1 MFKHSRSMG
10 WVVGVVA
17 LWLAL
22 GGGSAR
28 AGSILREVYAGIGGS
43 TLADLTNNPAFP
55 ASPSRTVTITDFF
68 ETPVDSEDNYGQR
81 LRATFLAPVTGNYRF
96 WIASDD
102 ASTLFLSTDAS
113 PANRRVIAS
122 VSGWTGSRDWGASA
136 EQQSALIPLTAGQS
150 YYIEAQHK
158 EGGGGD
164 NLAVRWLRPDGVD
177 QGPIPLDQFT
187 AWGQIPQPP
196 RISQQPVAA
205 TVVEG
210 GSATF
215 SVDYDNQGPTQ
226 IFWRR
231 NGATL
236 PGQISKTLVVGP
248 VALADNGAR
257 FTAFLTNA
265 LGTLVSSEALLTVT
279 ADTVRPVLVSAA
291 FASATQIELLFS
303 EPVRVPV
310 GAASLSFSL
319 APSLAVTAA
328 TQDADLR
335 RIRLTTA
342 AATIGTTYR
351 LTINN
356 VPDRAQAA
364 NLVAANTG
372 VDLTTSAKGPFLI
385 EAEDF
390 NFNSGQTIASASVMP
405 YLGGAYAGLQA
416 TFNVDFNRGADG
428 SSPAYRNDN
437 RIPMDQT
444 GDVSRADG
452 AWTLTANYKM
462 GWIGDGQ
469 WYNYTRT
476 IPLGRYRVLVAMSHG
491 ESSSGAIRGSLQRVT
506 AGATTAAQTLEELGT
521 FNGDGTGGWGVN
533 RLVPLRDANGA
544 ARILQFGGTTTLRMN
559 PASGDL
565 DYLLL
570 VPATAPRIAQQ
581 PQGASVVEGRPVTFA
596 VTTVDNDAS
605 AWQWRSNGVPISGAN
620 GPTFT
625 LPGAPLSANGVKYS
639 VVVSNEIGATT
650 SAEASL
656 VVTRDLVAPTVMR
669 AFNNGLGS
677 VVLELDEPVRIP
689 AGPVATVFQ
698 LSPALAINSA
708 AEGDASHRIVL
719 AVAPMTVGTRYTV
732 TLTGVTDRADN
743 PNPIAAGST
752 VSFVASEL
760 SPSNLGQDSVAG
772 TVTRG
777 ATGEFD
783 LTAKGGDIGG
793 TTDGAAFAWQAI
805 TGNFD
810 LRVRVADLTITDP
823 YAVAGLMARV
833 GQTGNAIFAGTFA
846 SSTRPG
852 VFFESRGAAGVD
864 AAVGTLR
871 GGYPVNYPYT
881 WLRLRR
887 AGNELAGFG
896 SMDGQ
901 RWTQVGSLTVPL
913 PTQLSVGLAL
923 AGRDAASVAVARFRD
938 YGNATG
944 AVIAPFVPVRE
955 GLGVSSRRTRIVVSE
970 IHYDTAVTGPGS
982 ASEFIELFNAG
993 DVFEDLSGWTIRGG
1007 ATYRF
1012 PDGFRLGAGQ
1022 FVVVAADPAALQAA
1036 SGLTTVLGPFVGTL
1050 SNGGDEVEVRDE
1062 LGARKLFVEYGD
1074 NDPWPV
1080 AASGT
1085 GHSLVLVNPSYG
1097 ESDPRAW
1104 AASAFR
1110 GGSPGNL
1117 DPIAADPAD
1126 GVVINEALTHTDLPL
1141 VDYVELHN
1149 RTRVGVN
1156 LSGCVLTDDFTTNRY
1171 RFPAGMTIPARGFLV
1186 LDETQLGF
1194 RLSAAGE
1201 TVYLVSSNGL
1211 RVLDAV
1217 RTGGQENGVSSGR
1230 VPDGASEW
1238 RRLASR
1244 TPGAANGSWR
1254 VEDVVINE
1262 IHYHPISEDDADEFV
1277 ELHNRS
1283 LVAVDLAGWRLDSGV
1298 GFTFP
1303 TGASIPAGGFVV
1315 VGGDRARLLSN
1326 HPGLAP
1332 ATVFG
1337 DWSGSL
1343 ANGGERLA
1351 LSKPDTLLTTNELGE
1366 VTTTTLRIRVAEV
1379 RYQDGGRWGK
1389 WADGGGSSLELI
1401 DPRADP
1407 MRAASWA
1414 DSDESTKASW
1424 EQVTVTDTLRFGSQ
1438 VPDALHLGMMGAGE
1452 CLVDDV
1458 QVLGPGNAALLAN
1471 GGFETGAGT
1480 AATGWSFLGHHAA
1493 SRVESAG
1500 AFAGARVLRVIAPG
1514 DLDAGRNCVR
1524 APLAAGLN
1532 NDINGTI
1539 RARVRWVAGWP
1550 ELLIRTRGGGLEM
1563 TARMTVPRNLG
1574 TPGRANSRQVTNAGP
1589 AIFAVNHSPA
1599 VPDAS
1604 QAVVVSARASD
1615 PDGISSVSL
1624 RFRVG
1629 ESGAFTS
1636 LAMRDDGTGGDA
1648 AAGDGVWSATLA
1660 GRTAGTLVQFFIQAF
1675 DNAGT
1680 AVSAQFPSGPVF
1692 AGSPA
1697 VTEANIRWGD
1707 PVPFGTFEHIHSW
1720 TTQNVDNALG
1730 SDGLN
1735 NTFRDG
1741 TLVHGNLR
1749 VIYNAGIRRKGS
1761 PFTGQADF
1769 AMTVPADDL
1778 LLGASDRVYGLT
1790 GNGGEEGTKMRNQIA
1805 NWFTRGLRLPHL
1817 NANYIR
1823 FFRNGSPHGSVGE
1836 DLEQPNNNFAEGWF
1850 PDGGDG
1856 DLHKVAFWFEFRED
1870 GGFDVVGA
1878 DLGDYRNP
1886 NGRYNLSRYR
1896 WNWQARPNGTTAND
1910 FTNFFALIT
1919 AANSRAT
1926 NYEANLLNLVDVDQW
1941 MRMFVL
1947 DASLGNWDTW
1957 GVGNNQN
1964 KYIYYQ
1970 PGGRW
1975 NILPWDMDWVLG
1987 AGDGPSRQLFG
1998 GQDGNVNFMFEW
2010 PAFRRMAWRAYREAV
2025 DGPFQ
2030 RSAYLPQ
2037 FNARSSA
2044 LAFNRIDGNAPP
2056 QGIGDYLDARREFI
2070 RAQLTAA
2077 DTAVFAITSNNG
2089 ADFTSASPTA
2099 VIEGTAPFAAA
2110 EIRVNGLPVPT
2121 EWLDVQRFRLRVP
2134 LTKAVNALAI
2144 TGVDRKGIAVP
2155 GLNDSITVSYSG
2167 AFEKASD
2174 FVVISEVQ
2182 YNAAASG
2189 ASFLELFN
2197 RSATT
2202 AFDLTG
2208 YRINGV
2214 GYMFPPG
2221 SVLPPGT
2228 YWVLARDRAA
2238 FSLAYGA
2245 GVQVFDEFPGSL
2257 DNGGERIAL
2266 VQPVVG
2272 GELLV
2277 TDVRYD
2283 NRLPWPTNAGGF
2295 GPSLQLVDP
2304 ARGSW
2309 RVANW
2314 ATTATNAANR
2324 VTPGA
2329 ASAVAQSL
2337 AAFPNLWINEVLPSN
2352 VAGPQDNA
2360 GDRDPYVE
2368 IINTGTTA
2376 VSLSGLMLT
2385 DNFTNLPA
2393 WTFPVGTAI
2402 PAGGFL
2408 TVWADGEP
2416 GESVPGIPHT
2426 SFRLNPSSGGVALV
2440 RRQGAGN
2447 TPAVLDYLTWEQLPA
2462 GRSFG
2467 SIPDGEP
2474 RTRRILFHPTPGATN
2489 DPVAPVVNVVINEV
2503 MAQNTRT
2510 LADPADGDWDDW
2522 IELHNTGSQSVDLAS
2537 YYLTDNLT
2545 NSVSAMFR
2553 IPGGYP
2559 IPAGGFLLVWADN
2572 EGAQNVPANAD
2583 LHAGFAL
2590 SRNGEQVGLFDPAG
2604 NLVDGFTFGSQ
2615 TNDISLGRFPDAA
2628 APPLYFMETPT
2639 PRAPNVL
2646 AGANRPPV
2654 FTAIGDRVAPEQTEI
2669 AFTASATDPDA
2680 GQVVQYSL
2688 GPDAP
2693 AGTTIDP
2700 TTGAFRWATSESDG
2714 PAAYSFLIRASDNGT
2729 PPRIGSVRV
2738 NITISE
2744 INLPPVVVAVTNVVA
2759 AEGTLLSL
2767 QLPAS
2772 DTDVPANSLGFA
2784 VEGDVPA
2791 GLTLSTVGLLT
2802 WLPGEALGGTAQTV
2816 RYRVTD
2822 NGSPAAS
2829 SLAEVRITV
2838 LEVNN
2843 PPVFSQPAPVSL
2855 DELGQLDV
2863 QLVASDPEG
2872 TVVRF
2877 RLEGTV
2883 PAGLRLDESVGRIQW
2898 TPTEEQGPGAYV
2910 VLIRATDGSPEA
2922 LSLVRELSITVRE
2935 QNQSPVLEAIADRS
2949 VVAGGAV
2956 AFRAVA
2962 ADADRPT
2969 QSLVFSLDP
2978 GAPVGASMD
2987 PGTGD
2992 FVWPTGGDQGA
3003 STNVITV
3010 RVTDNG
3016 PGNLSA
3022 ARSFT
3027 VVTQPRFQVVLS
3039 EVLRQPVT
3047 PGTQFVELFN
3057 ASTVTSWNLSGFQLG
3072 GSNLSFTFPANT
3084 TLLPGGRLVVVQS
3097 LAAFQAGF
3105 GSAVP
3110 VVGTWVGTLGG
3121 SSDSIVLRDPAGVVR
3136 DRLDYGAGYPW
3147 PGPVGASALSMQLL
3161 DARRDRNRAGNW
3173 GVATAFTGNRN
3184 VIGFL
3189 DSWRY
3194 FQDGPPVGGTNWRTT
3209 GFNDTGWPLGGGL
3222 LYVENAAVPTNKT
3235 TALTLGQLTYY
3246 FRRKVTLPSLPADVQ
3261 VQINTILDDGYVL
3274 WINGR
3279 RAHALGMDDTDPTHD
3294 TVANRGVADA
3304 VLEGPFTIPAS
3315 FLVPGENTFAVEVH
3329 QNSPGSSDIVF
3340 GLEMTLVG
3348 GTAPAATP
3356 GLANSVSGDLSEFP
3370 TLRIN
3375 EVLTHNTTGITDQGG
3390 AREPWIELVNTGPQT
3405 VALGG
3410 LFLSDDDGN
3419 PTRWM
3424 FPAGASIPGGAFLTV
3439 FVDGEPAQS
3448 TSGEIHAGFRLAS
3461 TAGAPLRLTLS
3472 RVENGSTQA
3481 VDHLRASIPALPDVA
3496 SGRLPDGSVPGV
3508 FDVSPTPGA
3517 PNLSLT
3523 ANRPPVF
3530 PPVAG
3535 LSIDE
3540 GAVVDFL
3547 LQASDPDQ
3555 PGQTL
3560 TFERLSGPTGLAV
3573 SGGGRITWSTAEL
3586 DGPSVTSVVVR
3597 VFDNGSPVLSVTNR
3611 FEITVREVNLSPAIQ
3626 PVGEQRLTVGQSW
3639 SLDLVASDP
3648 DRPLQGLSFERGS
3661 GPSGLMVSGAGRVTW
3676 TPTDSDAGTNAV
3688 VVRVRDDGS
3697 PVLSAEVGFNIVVA
3711 RTLNVSP
3718 TFDLPVFE
3726 ADGRVRI
3733 VLRGTT
3739 GRRYR
3744 VETATV
3750 WGQWVSM
3757 TEWTADPSGL
3767 TLLATPEPGNGPR
3780 LYRALLLP

>member
-1 MFKHSRSMG
+1 M
-10 WVVGVVA
+10 
-17 LWLAL
+17 LWLAV
-22 GGGSAR
+22 GFEPAR

-43 TLADLTNNPAFP
+43 SLADLTNNPAFP
-55 ASPSRTVTITDFF
+55 ASPTSTSTITDFF
-68 ETPVDSEDNYGQR
+68 ETPTDSDENYGQR
-81 LRATFLAPVTGNYRF
+81 LRATFIAPVSGNYRF

-113 PANRRVIAS
+113 PANRRAIAS
-122 VSGWTGSRDWGASA
+122 VSGWTSSRDWGASA
-136 EQQSALIPLTAGQS
+136 EQQSALIPLSAGQS

-187 AWGQIPQPP
+187 AWGQIPQAP
-196 RISQQPVAA
+196 RISKQPVGA

-210 GSATF
+210 ATASF

-231 NGATL
+231 NGTTL
-236 PGQISKTLVVGP
+236 PAQITKTLVVGP
-248 VALADNGAR
+248 VTLADNGAR
-257 FTAFLTNA
+257 FTALLTNA
-265 LGTLVSSEALLTVT
+265 LGTVISSEALLTVT

-303 EPVRVPV
+303 EPVRVPA
-310 GAASLSFSL
+310 GAASSSFSL
-319 APSLAVTAA
+319 APALAVTAA
-328 TQDADLR
+328 AQDADLR

-356 VPDRAQAA
+356 VTDRAQAA
-364 NLVAANTG
+364 NGIAANTG

-390 NFNSGQTIASASVMP
+390 NFDSGQNIASASVMP

-416 TFNVDFNRGADG
+416 TFNVDFNRGSEG
-428 SSPAYRNDN
+428 GSPAYRNDN

-452 AWTLTANYKM
+452 AWTLTANYKL

-469 WYNYTRT
+469 WYNYTRA
-476 IPLGRYRVLVAMSHG
+476 IPLGQYRVLVAMSHG
-491 ESSSGAIRGSLQRVT
+491 EATPGAIRGSLQRVT
-506 AGATTAAQTLEELGT
+506 AGATTATQTLEDLGT

-533 RLVPLRDANGA
+533 RLVPLRDGNGA
-544 ARILQFGGTTTLRMN
+544 TRILQFGGTTTLRMN
-559 PASGDL
+559 PSSGDL

-570 VPATAPRIAQQ
+570 VPATAPRIAHQ
-581 PQGASVVEGRPVTFA
+581 PQGASVVEGRPVTFS
-596 VTTVDNDAS
+596 VTTIDSDES
-605 AWQWRSNGVPISGAN
+605 AWQWRSNGVPIVGAT
-620 GPTFT
+620 GPTYT
-625 LPGAPLSANGVKYS
+625 VAAAPLSADGTKYS
-639 VVVSNEIGATT
+639 VVVSNVIGSST
-650 SAEASL
+650 SGDASL
-656 VVTRDLVAPTVMR
+656 VVTRDEVPPVVLR
-669 AFNNGLGS
+669 AFNTGLGS
-677 VVLELDEPVRIP
+677 VVLEFDEPVRVP
-689 AGPVATVFQ
+689 AGAVSTAFQ
-698 LSPALAINSA
+698 ISPALGINGA
-708 AEGDASHRIVL
+708 TAGDASHRIVL

-732 TLTGVTDRADN
+732 TVTGVTDRADN
-743 PNPIAAGST
+743 PNPVAAGST

-760 SPSNLGQDSVAG
+760 SPSNLGQESVAG

-777 ATGEFD
+777 AAGEFD
-783 LTAKGGDIGG
+783 LTARGGDIGG
-793 TTDGAAFAWQAI
+793 TADGAAFAWQPLN
-805 TGNFD
+805 GNFD
-810 LRVRVADLTITDP
+810 LRVRVADLAITDP

-833 GQTGNAIFAGTFA
+833 GQAGNGIFAGTFA
-846 SSTRPG
+846 SSSRPG
-852 VFFESRGAAGVD
+852 VFFESRGTAGGD
-864 AAVGTLR
+864 AVVGTVR

-887 AGNELAGFG
+887 VGNELTGFG
-896 SMDGQ
+896 SLDGQ

-923 AGRDAASVAVARFRD
+923 AGRDAETVAAARFRE

-944 AVIAPFVPVRE
+944 AVNGPFVPVRE

-970 IHYDTAVTGPGS
+970 VHYDTAVAGPGS

-993 DVFEDLSGWTIRGG
+993 DAFEDLSGWTIGG
-1007 ATYRF
+1007 GVSFRF
-1012 PDGFRLGAGQ
+1012 PAGFRMGAGQ
-1022 FVVVAADPAALQAA
+1022 FVVVAADPVALKAAT
-1036 SGLTTVLGPFVGTL
+1036 GLSTVLGPFVGAL
-1050 SNGGDEVEVRDE
+1050 NNGGDDVEIRDE
-1062 LGARKLFVEYGD
+1062 LGARKLFVEFGD

-1097 ESDPRAW
+1097 EGDPRAW

-1141 VDYVELHN
+1141 VDFIELHN
-1149 RTRVGVN
+1149 RTRAEIN
-1156 LSGCVLTDDFTTNRY
+1156 LSGCVLTDNFTTNRY
-1171 RFPAGMTIPARGFLV
+1171 RFPAGTTIPARGFLA

-1201 TVYLVSSNGL
+1201 TVFLVSSNGL

-1230 VPDGASEW
+1230 SSDGSGEW

-1244 TPGAANGSWR
+1244 TPGAANASRR
-1254 VEDVVINE
+1254 VEEVVINE
-1262 IHYHPISEDDADEFV
+1262 INYHPITEDDDDEFV

-1283 LVAVDLAGWRLDSGV
+1283 AAAVDLAGWRFESGV

-1303 TGASIPAGGFVV
+1303 SGASIPAGGFVV
-1315 VGGDRARLLSN
+1315 VGGNRARLLSN
-1326 HPGLAP
+1326 HPGLEP
-1332 ATVFG
+1332 AIVFG

-1343 ANGGERLA
+1343 SNGGERLS
-1351 LSKPDTLLTTNELGE
+1351 LSKPDTLLSTNDLGE
-1366 VTTTTLRIRVAEV
+1366 VTTTTIRILVADV
-1379 RYQDGGRWGK
+1379 RYRDGGRWGK

-1407 MRAASWA
+1407 LRAASWA

-1424 EQVTVTDTLRFGSQ
+1424 EQVTLTDTLRFGSQ
-1438 VPDALHLGMMGAGE
+1438 TPDALHVGMMGAGE
-1452 CLVDDV
+1452 CLLDEV
-1458 QVLGPGNAALLAN
+1458 QVLGPGNASLLAN
-1471 GGFETGAGT
+1471 GGFESVTGT
-1480 AATGWSFLGHHAA
+1480 APTGWSFLGHHSA
-1493 SRVESAG
+1493 SRLESVG
-1500 AFAGARVLRVIAPG
+1500 AFAGVRALRVVAPG
-1514 DLDAGRNCVR
+1514 DLDAGRNCIR

-1532 NDINGTI
+1532 NDIAGTI

-1550 ELLIRTRGGGLEM
+1550 ELLIRTRGGGLEL

-1574 TPGRANSRQVTNAGP
+1574 TPGRANSRRVTNAGP
-1589 AIFAVNHSPA
+1589 AIFAVTHSPA

-1604 QAVVVSARASD
+1604 QAVVVSARVAD

-1624 RFRVG
+1624 RSRVG

-1636 LAMRDDGTGGDA
+1636 VAMRDDGTGGDA
-1648 AAGDGVWSATLA
+1648 LAGDGVWSATLA
-1660 GRTAGTLVQFFIQAF
+1660 GRAAGALVQFFVQAF

-1680 AVSAQFPSGPVF
+1680 VVSTQFPSGPVF

-1697 VTEANIRWGD
+1697 VAGANIRWGD

-1720 TTQNVDNALG
+1720 TTQSVDDALG
-1730 SDGLN
+1730 ADGLN

-1769 AMTVPADDL
+1769 AMTVPSDDL
-1778 LLGASDRVYGLT
+1778 LLGASDRVYALT

-1805 NWFTRGLRLPHL
+1805 NWFTRGLRLPYL

-1836 DLEQPNNNFAEGWF
+1836 DLEQPNNDFAEGWF

-1878 DLGDYRNP
+1878 DLGNYRNP
-1886 NGRYNLSRYR
+1886 NGQFNLSRYR

-1947 DASLGNWDTW
+1947 DACLGNWDTW

-1987 AGDGPSRQLFG
+1987 SGDGPSRQLFG
-1998 GQDGNVNFMFEW
+1998 GQDGNVNFMFDW

-2030 RSAYLPQ
+2030 RLAYLPQ

-2044 LAFNRIDGNAPP
+2044 LSFNRIEGTSAP
-2056 QGIGDYLDARREFI
+2056 QAMADYLDARREFI
-2070 RAQLTAA
+2070 RAQLNAA
-2077 DTAVFAITSNNG
+2077 DTAAFAITSNNG
-2089 ADFTSASPTA
+2089 ANFTSPSPTA

-2110 EIRVNGLPVPT
+2110 EIWVNGLPVPT
-2121 EWLDVQRFRLRVP
+2121 EWLDVQRFRIRVP

-2144 TGVDRKGIAVP
+2144 TGVDRNGNAIP
-2155 GLNDSITVSYSG
+2155 GLADSITVSYTG

-2197 RSATT
+2197 RSAST

-2214 GYMFPPG
+2214 GYTFPPG
-2221 SVLPPGT
+2221 SVFPPGA
-2228 YWVLARDRAA
+2228 YWVLVRDRAA

-2245 GVQVFDEFPGSL
+2245 GVQVFDEFTGSL

-2266 VQPVVG
+2266 VQPVAG

-2283 NRLPWPTNAGGF
+2283 NRLPWPTNAAGF
-2295 GPSLQLVDP
+2295 GPSLQLVDA

-2329 ASAVAQSL
+2329 ASSVAQSL
-2337 AAFPNLWINEVLPSN
+2337 VAFPNLWINEVLPN
-2352 VAGPQDNA
+2352 NAAGPQDNA

-2368 IINTGTTA
+2368 IINMGPSA

-2393 WTFPVGTAI
+2393 WTFPAGTAI

-2426 SFRLNPSSGGVALV
+2426 SFRLNPASGTVALV
-2440 RRQGAGN
+2440 RRQGAAN
-2447 TPAVLDYLTWEQLPA
+2447 LPAVLDYLTWEQLPA

-2474 RTRRILFHPTPGATN
+2474 RSRRILFNPTPGATN
-2489 DPVAPVVNVVINEV
+2489 DPAAPVVNVVINEV

-2510 LADPADGDWDDW
+2510 VADPADGDWDDW
-2522 IELHNTGSQSVDLAS
+2522 IELHNTGSQPVDLAG

-2545 NSVSAMFR
+2545 NSISSMFR

-2572 EGAQNVPANAD
+2572 ETAQNVPANSD

-2590 SRNGEQVGLFDPAG
+2590 SRSGEQVGLFDPAG

-2654 FTAIGDRVAPEQTEI
+2654 FTAIADRVSPEQTEI
-2669 AFTASATDPDA
+2669 AFTASAADPDA

-2693 AGTTIDP
+2693 AGATIHP

-2714 PAAYSFLIRASDNGT
+2714 PAAYSFLVRATDNGT
-2729 PPRIGSVRV
+2729 PARIGSVRV
-2738 NITISE
+2738 NITVSE
-2744 INLPPVVVAVTNVVA
+2744 VNLPPIVVGVTNVAV
-2759 AEGTLLSL
+2759 AEGSLLSL
-2767 QLPAS
+2767 QLPAA
-2772 DTDVPANSLGFA
+2772 DTDVPANLLAFA
-2784 VEGDVPA
+2784 VEGEVPA
-2791 GLTLSTVGLLT
+2791 GLTLSTAGLLT
-2802 WLPGEALGGTAQTV
+2802 WLPGETLGGSVQTV

-2822 NGSPAAS
+2822 NGSPVASAA
-2829 SLAEVRITV
+2829 AEVRISV

-2843 PPVFSQPAPVSL
+2843 PPVFSQPAPAVL

-2872 TVVRF
+2872 TAVRF

-2883 PAGLRLDESVGRIQW
+2883 PAGLRLDESGGRIQW
-2898 TPTEEQGPGAYV
+2898 TPTEDQGPGAYV

-2922 LSLVRELSITVRE
+2922 LSFVRELSLTVRE
-2935 QNQSPVLEAIADRS
+2935 QNQPPAMEAIADRS
-2949 VVAGGAV
+2949 VVEGGTV
-2956 AFRAVA
+2956 TFRAIA
-2962 ADADRPT
+2962 SDPDRPV
-2969 QSLVFSLDP
+2969 QGLAFSLDP
-2978 GAPVGASMD
+2978 GAPAGATMD
-2987 PGTGD
+2987 SVTGD
-2992 FVWPTGGDQGA
+2992 FAWTTGGDQGA
-3003 STNVITV
+3003 STNSITV

-3022 ARSFT
+3022 TRTFT
-3027 VVTQPRFQVVLS
+3027 VVTEPRFQVVLS
-3039 EVLRQPVT
+3039 EVLRQPLT
-3047 PGTQFVELFN
+3047 PNTQFIELFN
-3057 ASTVTSWNLSGFQLG
+3057 ASSVTSWNLSGFRLG
-3072 GSNLSFTFPANT
+3072 GSNLNFTFPANT
-3084 TLLPGGRLVVVQS
+3084 ILSPGGRLLVVQS
-3097 LAAFQAGF
+3097 LTAFRAAFGN
-3105 GSAVP
+3105 AVP
-3110 VVGTWVGTLGG
+3110 VVGTWTGTLGAV
-3121 SSDSIVLRDPAGVVR
+3121 SDSIVLNDPAGAVR
-3136 DRLDYGAGYPW
+3136 DRLDYDSGYPW
-3147 PGPVGASALSMQLL
+3147 PGPAGASALSMQLL

-3194 FQDGPPVGGTNWRTT
+3194 FQDGPPAGGTNWRTSA
-3209 GFNDTGWPLGGGL
+3209 FNDGSWPSGGGL
-3222 LYVENAAVPTNKT
+3222 LYVETAAVPTNKT

-3246 FRRKVTLPSLPADVQ
+3246 FRRKVTLPALPADVQ

-3279 RAHALGMDDTDPTHD
+3279 RAHSLGMDDTDPTHE
-3294 TVANRGVADA
+3294 TVANRVVADA

-3329 QNSPGSSDIVF
+3329 QNASGSSDIVF

-3356 GLANSVSGDLSEFP
+3356 GLANSVSADLSEFP

-3375 EVLTHNTTGITDQGG
+3375 EVLARNATGITDQSG
-3390 AREPWIELVNTGPQT
+3390 AREPWIELVNTGARA
-3405 VALGG
+3405 VALDG
-3410 LFLSDDDGN
+3410 LFLSNDDAN
-3419 PTRWM
+3419 PTRWA
-3424 FPAGASIPGGAFLTV
+3424 FPAGAAIPAGAFLTI
-3439 FVDGEPAQS
+3439 FADGEPAQS
-3448 TSGEIHAGFRLAS
+3448 TSSELHAGFRLAS
-3461 TAGAPLRLTLS
+3461 TAGSPLRLTLS

-3481 VDHLRASIPALPDVA
+3481 IDHLRASVPAAPDVA
-3496 SGRLPDGSVPGV
+3496 SGRLPDGSVPV
-3508 FDVSPTPGA
+3508 IVDVSPTPGG
-3517 PNLSLT
+3517 PNTPLIV
-3523 ANRPPVF
+3523 NRPPVF
-3530 PPVAG
+3530 PSVTG
-3535 LSIDE
+3535 LSVDE
-3540 GAVVDFL
+3540 GSTLDVQLA
-3547 LQASDPDQ
+3547 ASDPDQ

-3560 TFERLSGPTGLAV
+3560 TFQRLSGPAGLAV
-3573 SGGGRITWSTAEL
+3573 SGLGRLTWSTVEA
-3586 DGPSVTSVVVR
+3586 DGPAVAPVIVR
-3597 VFDNGSPVLSVTNR
+3597 VSDNGSPALSVTNQ
-3611 FEITVREVNLSPAIQ
+3611 FEILVREVNLAPAIQ
-3626 PVGEQRLTVGQSW
+3626 PVAEQRLSVGQAW

-3648 DRPLQGLSFERGS
+3648 DRPLQALSFERVS
-3661 GPSGLMVSGAGRVTW
+3661 GPAALTVSGAGRVTW
-3676 TPTDSDAGTNAV
+3676 TPTDSDAGTNGV
-3688 VVRVRDDGS
+3688 VVRVRDNGS
-3697 PVLSAEVGFNIVVA
+3697 PILSGEVGFNLVVS
-3711 RTLNVSP
+3711 RTVTVP
-3718 TFDLPVFE
+3718 PAFDLPSFE

-3744 VETATV
+3744 VETSTV
-3750 WGQWVSM
+3750 WGQWVLL

-3767 TLLATPEPGNGPR
+3767 TLLATPEAGNGPR
-3780 LYRALLLP
+3780 LYRAVLLP

>member
-1 MFKHSRSMG
+1 MG
-10 WVVGVVA
+10 WVVGVLT

-22 GGGSAR
+22 GVGPAK
-28 AGSILREVYAGIGGS
+28 AGSVLREVYNGIGGS
-43 TLADLTNNPAFP
+43 SLADLTNNPAFP
-55 ASPSRTVTITDFF
+55 ASPTSTSTITDFF
-68 ETPVDSEDNYGQR
+68 ETPTDSDENYGQR
-81 LRATFLAPVTGNYRF
+81 LRATFIAPVSGNYRF

-113 PANRRVIAS
+113 PAKRRVIAS

-136 EQQSALIPLTAGQS
+136 EQQSELIPLTAGTS
-150 YYIEAQHK
+150 YYIEALHK

-164 NLAVRWLRPDGVD
+164 NLAVRWLRPDGLD

-187 AWGQIPQPP
+187 AWGQTPQAP

-210 GSATF
+210 GTATF

-231 NGATL
+231 NGSTL
-236 PGQISKTLVVGP
+236 PGQISKTLTVGP
-248 VALADNGAR
+248 VTLSDNGAR
-257 FTAFLTNA
+257 YTAFLTNA

-279 ADTVRPVLVSAA
+279 ADTVRPVVVSAA
-291 FASATQIELLFS
+291 FASATQIELQFS
-303 EPVRVPV
+303 EPVRVPA
-310 GAASLSFSL
+310 GAASSSFSL
-319 APSLAVTAA
+319 SPSLAVTAA
-328 TQDADLR
+328 TQDTDLR

-342 AATIGTTYR
+342 EATIGTTYR

-356 VPDRAQAA
+356 VTDRAQAA
-364 NLVAANTG
+364 NVIAANTG

-390 NFNSGQTIASASVMP
+390 NFNAGQTIASASVMP

-452 AWTLTANYKM
+452 AWTLTANYKL

-476 IPLGRYRVLVAMSHG
+476 IPLGQYRVLVAMSHG
-491 ESSSGAIRGSLQRVT
+491 EATPGAIRGSLQRVT
-506 AGATTAAQTLEELGT
+506 AGETTATQTLEDLGT
-521 FNGDGTGGWGVN
+521 FAGDGTGGWGVN
-533 RLVPLRDANGA
+533 RLVPLRDENGST
-544 ARILQFGGTTTLRMN
+544 RILQFGGTTTLRMN
-559 PASGDL
+559 PSSGDL

-596 VTTVDNDAS
+596 VTTIDSDAS
-605 AWQWRSNGVPISGAN
+605 AWQWRSNGVPIVGAT
-620 GPTFT
+620 GPTYT
-625 LPGAPLSANGVKYS
+625 LPAAPLSANGTKYS
-639 VVVSNEIGATT
+639 VVVSNVIGSST
-650 SAEASL
+650 SGDASL
-656 VVTRDLVAPTVMR
+656 VVTRDQVAPVVLR

-677 VVLELDEPVRIP
+677 VVLEFDEPVRVP
-689 AGPVATVFQ
+689 AGAASTAFQ
-698 LSPALAINSA
+698 ISPALGINA
-708 AEGDASHRIVL
+708 ATAGDAPHRIVL
-719 AVAPMTVGTRYTV
+719 AVAAMTVGTRYTV
-732 TLTGVTDRADN
+732 TVTGVTDRADN
-743 PNPIAAGST
+743 PNPVVPGST

-760 SPSNLGQDSVAG
+760 SPSNLGQDSIAG
-772 TVTRG
+772 TVIRG
-777 ATGEFD
+777 GSGEFD

-793 TTDGAAFAWQAI
+793 TSDGAAFAWQPI
-805 TGNFD
+805 NGNFD

-833 GQTGNAIFAGTFA
+833 GQLGNGIFAGTFA
-846 SSTRPG
+846 SSSRPG
-852 VFFESRGAAGVD
+852 VFFESRGTVGGEAS
-864 AAVGTLR
+864 VGTLR
-871 GGYPVNYPYT
+871 GGFPVNYPYT

-887 AGNELAGFG
+887 VGNELAGFG
-896 SMDGQ
+896 SLDGQ
-901 RWTQVGSLTVPL
+901 RWTQVGSVTATL

-923 AGRDAASVAVARFRD
+923 AGRDAASVAMARFRE
-938 YGNATG
+938 YGNTTG
-944 AVIAPFVPVRE
+944 AVVAPFVPVRE

-970 IHYDTAVTGPGS
+970 IHYDTAVAGPGS

-993 DVFEDLSGWTIRGG
+993 DVFEDLSGWTLRGG
-1007 ATYRF
+1007 ATFRF
-1012 PDGFRLGAGQ
+1012 PQGFRLGAGQ
-1022 FVVVAADPAALQAA
+1022 FVVVAADPVALKAAT
-1036 SGLTTVLGPFVGTL
+1036 GLTTVLGPFEGTL
-1050 SNGGDEVEVRDE
+1050 GNGGDEVEVRDE
-1062 LGARKLFVEYGD
+1062 LGGRKLYVEYGD
-1074 NDPWPV
+1074 NAPWPV
-1080 AASGT
+1080 AAAGT

-1097 ESDPRAW
+1097 EADPRAW
-1104 AASAFR
+1104 AASAMR

-1117 DPIAADPAD
+1117 DPIFADPAD

-1141 VDYVELHN
+1141 VDFVELHN
-1149 RTRVGVN
+1149 RTRSEVN
-1156 LSGCVLTDDFTTNRY
+1156 LSGCVLTDNFSTNRY
-1171 RFPAGMTIPARGFLV
+1171 RFPAGSTIPARGFLA

-1230 VPDGASEW
+1230 VPDGSSDW

-1244 TPGAANGSWR
+1244 TPGVANGAWR

-1262 IHYHPISEDDADEFV
+1262 INYHPISEDDADEFV

-1283 LVAVDLAGWRLDSGV
+1283 ASPVDLAGWRFESGV

-1326 HPGLAP
+1326 HPGLNP
-1332 ATVFG
+1332 ATVYG

-1343 ANGGERLA
+1343 SNGGERLS
-1351 LSKPDTLLTTNELGE
+1351 LSKPDTLLSTNEVGE
-1366 VTTTTLRIRVAEV
+1366 VTTTTLRILVADV
-1379 RYQDGGRWGK
+1379 RYRDGGRWGK

-1407 MRAASWA
+1407 LRASSWA

-1424 EQVTVTDTLRFGSQ
+1424 EQFTVTDRLRFGSQ
-1438 VPDALHLGMMGAGE
+1438 VPDALHVGMLDAGE

-1458 QVLGPGNAALLAN
+1458 QVLGPGNVSLLAN
-1471 GGFETGAGT
+1471 GGFESGTGAT
-1480 AATGWSFLGHHAA
+1480 ATGWTFLGHHAS

-1500 AFAGARVLRVIAPG
+1500 AFAGARALRIIAPG
-1514 DLDAGRNCVR
+1514 DLDAGRNCIR
-1524 APLAAGLN
+1524 APLGAGLN
-1532 NDINGTI
+1532 NDITGTI

-1550 ELLIRTRGGGLEM
+1550 ELLFRTRGGGLEM
-1563 TARMTVPRNLG
+1563 TARMTVPKNLG
-1574 TPGRANSRQVTNAGP
+1574 TPGRANSRRVTNAGP
-1589 AIFAVNHSPA
+1589 AIFAVTHSPA
-1599 VPDAS
+1599 VPDAN
-1604 QAVVVSARASD
+1604 QAVVVSARVSD

-1624 RFRVG
+1624 RSRVG
-1629 ESGAFTS
+1629 ETGAFTS
-1636 LAMRDDGTGGDA
+1636 VAMRDDGTGGDA
-1648 AAGDGVWSATLA
+1648 LPGDGVWSATLT
-1660 GRTAGTLVQFFIQAF
+1660 GRAAGTLVQFWVQAF

-1680 AVSAQFPSGPVF
+1680 TVSAQFPSGAVF

-1697 VTEANIRWGD
+1697 VAEANIRWGD

-1769 AMTVPADDL
+1769 AMTVPSDDL
-1778 LLGASDRVYGLT
+1778 LLGASDRVYALT
-1790 GNGGEEGTKMRNQIA
+1790 GNGGEEGTRMRNQIA

-1823 FFRNGSPHGSVGE
+1823 FFRNGSPHGAVGE
-1836 DLEQPNNNFAEGWF
+1836 DLEQPNNDFAEGWF

-1886 NGRYNLSRYR
+1886 NGQYNLSRYR

-1947 DASLGNWDTW
+1947 DACLGNWDTW

-1987 AGDGPSRQLFG
+1987 SGDGPSRQLFG
-1998 GQDGNVNFMFEW
+1998 GQDGNVNFMFDW
-2010 PAFRRMAWRAYREAV
+2010 PAFRRMAWRAYQEAV

-2037 FNARSSA
+2037 FNARSAA
-2044 LAFNRIDGNAPP
+2044 LSFNRIEGTAPP
-2056 QGIGDYLDARREFI
+2056 QSIGDYLDARREFI
-2070 RAQLTAA
+2070 RAQLAAA
-2077 DTAVFAITSNNG
+2077 DTAAFAITSNNG
-2089 ADFTSASPTA
+2089 ANFTSPNATA
-2099 VIEGTAPFAAA
+2099 VIEGTSPFAAA

-2121 EWLDVQRFRLRVP
+2121 EWVDVQRFRIRVP

-2144 TGVDRKGIAVP
+2144 TGVDRNGNAIP
-2155 GLNDSITVSYSG
+2155 GLSDSITVSYSG

-2174 FVVISEVQ
+2174 FVVISEVH
-2182 YNAAASG
+2182 YNAVASG
-2189 ASFLELFN
+2189 ASFLEIFN

-2202 AFDLTG
+2202 AFDLSG
-2208 YRINGV
+2208 YQLNGV
-2214 GYMFPPG
+2214 GYTFPPG
-2221 SVLPPGT
+2221 SVLPAGT

-2245 GVQVFDEFPGSL
+2245 GIQVFDEFPGSL

-2266 VQPVVG
+2266 VQPVAG
-2272 GELLV
+2272 GELLI

-2283 NRLPWPTNAGGF
+2283 NRLPWPTNAAGF
-2295 GPSLQLVDP
+2295 GPSLQLVDA

-2329 ASAVAQSL
+2329 PSSVAQPL
-2337 AAFPNLWINEVLPSN
+2337 AAFPSLWINEVLPNN

-2360 GDRDPYVE
+2360 GDRDPYIE
-2368 IINTGTTA
+2368 IINTGTSA

-2385 DNFTNLPA
+2385 DTFTNLPA

-2402 PAGGFL
+2402 PAGGLL
-2408 TVWADGEP
+2408 TVWADGET
-2416 GESVPGIPHT
+2416 GESAPGIPHT

-2440 RRQGAGN
+2440 RRQGTAN
-2447 TPAVLDYLTWEQLPA
+2447 APAVLDYLTWEQLPA

-2474 RTRRILFHPTPGATN
+2474 RTRRILFNPTPGATN
-2489 DPVAPVVNVVINEV
+2489 DPAAPVVNVVINEV

-2510 LADPADGDWDDW
+2510 VADPADGDWDDW
-2522 IELHNTGSQSVDLAS
+2522 IELHNTGSQPVDLAG

-2572 EGAQNVPANAD
+2572 ETAQNVSANAD

-2654 FTAIGDRVAPEQTEI
+2654 FTAIGDRTAPEQTEVS
-2669 AFTASATDPDA
+2669 FTASATDPDA

-2688 GPDAP
+2688 GADAP
-2693 AGTTIDP
+2693 AGATIHP
-2700 TTGAFRWATSESDG
+2700 TTGTFRWATSESDG
-2714 PAAYSFLIRASDNGT
+2714 PAAYSFLIRATDNGT
-2729 PPRIGSVRV
+2729 PARIGSVRV
-2738 NITISE
+2738 NIAISE
-2744 INLPPVVVAVTNVVA
+2744 VNLPPVVVAVTNVVVP
-2759 AEGTLLSL
+2759 EGTLLSL

-2772 DTDVPANSLGFA
+2772 DADVPANSLGFSL
-2784 VEGDVPA
+2784 EGDVPA
-2791 GLTLSTVGLLT
+2791 GLTLSTAGLLT
-2802 WLPGEALGGTAQTV
+2802 WLPGEALGGTVHTV

-2822 NGSPAAS
+2822 NGSPVAS
-2829 SLAEVRITV
+2829 SAAEVQISV

-2843 PPVFSQPAPVSL
+2843 PPVFSQPGPVTL

-2863 QLVASDPEG
+2863 SLVASDPEG
-2872 TVVRF
+2872 TAVRF

-2883 PAGLRLDESVGRIQW
+2883 PAGLRLDESTGRIQW
-2898 TPTEEQGPGAYV
+2898 TPTEDQGPGAYV
-2910 VLIRATDGSPEA
+2910 VLIRASDASPEA

-2935 QNQSPVLEAIADRS
+2935 LNQPPVLEALADRS
-2949 VVAGGAV
+2949 VVEGGTV

-2962 ADADRPT
+2962 SDADRPA
-2969 QSLVFSLDP
+2969 QVLAFSLDA
-2978 GAPVGASMD
+2978 GAPAGAAID
-2987 PGTGD
+2987 PVTGD
-2992 FVWPTGGDQGA
+2992 FAWITGADQGA

-3022 ARSFT
+3022 TRAFT
-3027 VVTQPRFQVVLS
+3027 VVTLPRFQVALS

-3047 PGTQFVELFN
+3047 PNTQFIELVN
-3057 ASTVTSWNLSGFQLG
+3057 TSAVTPWNLSGFQLG
-3072 GSNLSFTFPANT
+3072 GSNLTFTFPANT
-3084 TLLPGGRLVVVQS
+3084 TVLPGGRLVVVQS
-3097 LAAFQAGF
+3097 VTAFGAAFGN
-3105 GSAVP
+3105 AVP
-3110 VVGTWVGTLGG
+3110 VVGAWVGTLGA
-3121 SSDSIVLRDPAGVVR
+3121 SSDSIVLRDPVGVVR

-3147 PGPVGASALSMQLL
+3147 PGPVAASPLSIQVL

-3194 FQDGPPVGGTNWRTT
+3194 FQDGPPAGGTNWRTST
-3209 GFNDTGWPLGGGL
+3209 FNDASWASGGGL
-3222 LYVENAAVPTNKT
+3222 LYVETAAVPTNKT

-3246 FRRKVTLPSLPADVQ
+3246 FRRKVTLPALPADVQ

-3279 RAHALGMDDTDPTHD
+3279 RAHALGMDDTDPTHE
-3294 TVANRGVADA
+3294 TVANRVVSDA
-3304 VLEGPFTIPAS
+3304 GLEGPFTIPAS
-3315 FLVPGENTFAVEVH
+3315 FLIPGENTFAVEVH
-3329 QNSPGSSDIVF
+3329 QNASGSSDIVF

-3356 GLANSVSGDLSEFP
+3356 GMANSVSADLSEFP

-3375 EVLTHNTTGITDQGG
+3375 EVLARNGTGITDVGG
-3390 AREPWIELVNTGPQT
+3390 EREPWIELVNTGPQS

-3410 LFLSDDDGN
+3410 LFLSDDDAN

-3424 FPAGASIPGGAFLTV
+3424 FPAGASIPAGGFLTV
-3439 FVDGEPAQS
+3439 FADGQPAQS
-3448 TSGEIHAGFRLAS
+3448 TGAELHAGFRLAS
-3461 TAGAPLRLTLS
+3461 TAGSPLRLTLS

-3481 VDHLRASIPALPDVA
+3481 VDYLRGFVPSVADVA
-3496 SGRLPDGSVPGV
+3496 LGRLPDGSVPGV
-3508 FDVSPTPGA
+3508 VEVSPTPGA
-3517 PNLSLT
+3517 SNAPQVV
-3523 ANRPPVF
+3523 NRPPVF
-3530 PPVAG
+3530 PPVG
-3535 LSIDE
+3535 NFSIDE
-3540 GAVVDFL
+3540 GSAVDLL
-3547 LQASDPDQ
+3547 LQATDPDQ
-3555 PGQTL
+3555 PAQTL
-3560 TFERLSGPTGLAV
+3560 TFERLSGPAGLAIT
-3573 SGGGRITWSTAEL
+3573 GAGRLTWSTVEA
-3586 DGPSVTSVVVR
+3586 DGPSVAAVVVR
-3597 VFDNGSPVLSVTNR
+3597 VSDNGSPVLSVTNR
-3611 FEITVREVNLSPAIQ
+3611 FDITVREVNLSPSIQ
-3626 PVGEQRLTVGQSW
+3626 PVADQRLTVGQAW
-3639 SLDLVASDP
+3639 SLDLVAADP
-3648 DRPLQGLSFERGS
+3648 DRPLQALSFEKVS
-3661 GPSGLMVSGAGRVTW
+3661 GPAALSVSAVGRLTW
-3676 TPTDSDAGTNAV
+3676 TPTEADAGTNSV
-3688 VVRVRDDGS
+3688 LIRVRDNGS
-3697 PVLSAEVGFNIVVA
+3697 PVLAADVGFNIVVT
-3711 RTLNVSP
+3711 RNVTVP
-3718 TFDLPVFE
+3718 PAFDLPTFE

-3744 VETATV
+3744 VETSTV
-3750 WGQWVSM
+3750 WGQWVTL

-3780 LYRALLLP
+3780 LYRAVLLP